1 MGQRFS
7 EYNDITNH
15 LRKNMT
21 DTERL
26 DRLNSMAENKW
37 VCMMTPSGRGLRIY
51 EANGFTND
59 ISKYSDIRR
68 AIDAFLREV
77 DHAGS

>member
-26 DRLNSMAENKW
+26 DKLNSIAKDKW
-37 VCMMTPSGRGLRIY
+37 ACRMSYTSRGLRIHESKGIGKY
-51 EANGFTND
+51 ND
-59 ISKYSDIRR
+59 IRN
-68 AIDAFLREV
+68 AIDAFLCEV

>member
-26 DRLNSMAENKW
+26 DRLNSMAEDTW
-37 VCMMTPSGRGLRIY
+37 VCRMSYTGRGLRIH
-51 EANGFTND
+51 E
-59 ISKYSDIRR
+59 SKGIGKYYDIRN

>member
-26 DRLNSMAENKW
+26 DRLNLMAEDAW
-37 VCMMTPSGRGLRIY
+37 VCQISYTNKKLRIH
-51 EANGFTND
+51 E
-59 ISKYSDIRR
+59 SKGIGKYYDIRN